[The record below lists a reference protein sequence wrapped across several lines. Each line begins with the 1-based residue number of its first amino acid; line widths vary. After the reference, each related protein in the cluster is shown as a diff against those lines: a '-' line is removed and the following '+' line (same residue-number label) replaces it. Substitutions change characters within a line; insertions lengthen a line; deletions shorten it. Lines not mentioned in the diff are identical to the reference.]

1 MSRPE
6 RAVAADNEVQELVAK
21 ARKAQA
27 IYEGFSQEQ
36 VDAIVRD
43 MAKYVY
49 DNAETLARMAV
60 DETGIGN
67 YEDKILK
74 KKGKARVIWN
84 SLKGKKSRGI
94 IGEDA
99 ENNLVFVAKPMGVVA
114 SVCPVTNPIATP
126 MCNGMFALKTGN
138 AVIFAPHPKAQ
149 KCTEHLTTEFMKI
162 VKKHGGPDNLV
173 QTIKKGSVEK
183 TQELMRSVDV
193 VVATGG
199 GAMVKSAY
207 SSGKPSYGVG
217 AGNVPVII
225 DRGVD
230 FKDAVGKI
238 VTGAAF
244 DNGIIC
250 SHEQFVLTPE
260 ERYDETVKLFKD
272 TGKVWFTDDEAQIE
286 KLRKL
291 VFPGRP
297 SEQGRRRQV
306 GARDRR
312 DGRHRRA
319 RERAHHPAAGERR
332 RHGRPARE
340 GEALPRR
347 RDPAVQD
354 LPRRRRESEG
364 EPARR
369 GRGPL
374 RGVAFERREQ
384 HPRGRRR
391 AADQPARREPG
402 ELADGRRLVDE
413 RLRAD
418 DDARLRLVGRQLDL
432 RELGLQAPD
441 ERVAHRQG
449 HHEQESADGR
459 GNLLL
464 APGLLAGLVRRGPL
478 VGPRAFRT
486 AANVPQSR
494 VASLHVTFGLVS
506 VAPHALNRPG
516 RSILPSP

>member
-6 RAVAADNEVQELVAK
+6 RVVAADSEVQDLVAK
-21 ARKAQA
+21 ARQAQA
-27 IYEGFSQEQ
+27 IYEDFSQAQ

-49 DNAETLARMAV
+49 DNADMLAQMAV
-60 DETGIGN
+60 EETGIGV
-67 YEDKILK
+67 YVDKILK
-74 KKGKARVIWN
+74 NKGKARAIWN

-94 IGEDA
+94 IGEDT

-114 SVCPVTNPIATP
+114 AVCPVTNPIATP

-149 KCTEHLTTEFMKI
+149 KCTDHLTNEFMKI

-238 VTGAAF
+238 VAGAAF

-250 SHEQFVLTPE
+250 SHEQFVLAPE

-272 TGKVWFTDDEAQIE
+272 TGKVWFTDNDADID

-291 VFPGRP
+291 VFPDGHLNKDVVGRTP
-297 SEQGRRRQV
+297 REIGAMV
-306 GARDRR
+306 GLDVPASARIILLPAKGAGSADLLAKEKLCPVVAILPYNTFQ
-312 DGRHRRA
+312 DAVTKAKANLLVEGAGHSA
-319 RERAHHPAAGERR
+319 AVHSNDEGNIREAGVE
-332 RHGRPARE
+332 
-340 GEALPRR
+340 LP
-347 RDPAVQD
+347 V
-354 LPRRRRESEG
+354 S
-364 EPARR
+364 
-369 GRGPL
+369 
-374 RGVAFERREQ
+374 
-384 HPRGRRR
+384 
-391 AADQPARREPG
+391 
-402 ELADGRRLVDE
+402 RLVVNQASSLTAGGSLTNGFAPTTTLGCGSWGGNSISENLDYKHLMNVSRIGKVIADKKVPTDE
-413 RLRAD
+413 EIFA
-418 DDARLRLVGRQLDL
+418 
-432 RELGLQAPD
+432 
-441 ERVAHRQG
+441 
-449 HHEQESADGR
+449 
-459 GNLLL
+459 
-464 APGLLAGLVRRGPL
+464 
-478 VGPRAFRT
+478 
-486 AANVPQSR
+486 
-494 VASLHVTFGLVS
+494 
-506 VAPHALNRPG
+506 
-516 RSILPSP
+516 